1 MKKNSIIY
9 WATTG
14 IIALMMAFSAYSYL
28 AKPEIAAAFK
38 HLGFPDYFRIE
49 LAAAKIIGVLVLLIP
64 QIPVRIKEWAYAG
77 FGITFIS
84 ATIAH
89 LSSGDP
95 ASVASMP
102 VIFLLGLLVS
112 NIYLYKKNTP
122 SVVTI
127 KNNIKASLAS

>member
-49 LAAAKIIGVLVLLIP
+49 LAAAKILGALVLIIP

>member
-1 MKKNSIIY
+1 MKKNAIIY

-14 IIALMMAFSAYSYL
+14 IVSLMMLFSAYSYL

-49 LAAAKIIGVLVLLIP
+49 LAVAKIAGALVLIIP

-84 ATIAH
+84 AAIAH
-89 LSSGDP
+89 TSSGDP
-95 ASVASMP
+95 AKNIMMP
-102 VIFLLGLLVS
+102 LVFLVILIISYVYLLKS
-112 NIYLYKKNTP
+112 KKLA
-122 SVVTI
+122 VV
-127 KNNIKASLAS
+127 K